1 VNAPTTIQALAKN
14 GSSSNSSTG
23 SKSPRRSWEAQIG
36 LTHTLSPSNRAAL
49 LGYTGKMAWKV
60 MTK

>member
-49 LGYTGKMAWKV
+49 LGYTGKKA
-60 MTK
+60 